1 MKLVI
6 IGSSGHGRVVADA
19 ARLAGHEVVGFIDD
33 FTRTGEVDDIPR
45 LGGCDRLPALAAV
58 HAGLGAAVA
67 IGDNHNRLRMAEK
80 ARSLVPGL
88 GFPAILH
95 PAAIVASTVI
105 LGHGVVM
112 LANAVANPG
121 ARLGDFALLNTGSV
135 AEHDVELGR
144 GASLAPGA
152 IAAGGARLGE
162 GAAVM
167 MGAMVREKCH
177 IGDHALVGMGAIV
190 TADLPSGAVA
200 WGNPARV
207 QRTRDHDEPY
217 L

>member
-19 ARLAGHEVVGFIDD
+19 AGLAGHEVIGFIDD
-33 FTRTGEVDDIPR
+33 FTPDGEVDGIAR
-45 LGGCDRLPALAAV
+45 LGGCDRIPALAAL
-58 HAGLGAAVA
+58 HPGLGAAVA
-67 IGDNHNRLRMAEK
+67 IGDNHNRLQI
-80 ARSLVPGL
+80 ARRALSLAPGL
-88 GFPAILH
+88 SFPAILH
-95 PAAIVASTVI
+95 PTAVVARSVT
-105 LGHGVVM
+105 LGQGVVM
-112 LANAVANPG
+112 LARAVANAG
-121 ARLGDFALLNTGSV
+121 ARLGDFALLNTGAI
-135 AEHDVELGR
+135 AEHDVELGV

-152 IAAGGARLGE
+152 IAAGWARLGE

-177 IGDHALVGMGAIV
+177 IGDHALVGMGSIV

-200 WGNPARV
+200 WGNPARL
-207 QRTRDHDEPY
+207 QRTRNSDEPY